1 MGFKTFLFMEPWVAA
16 EYFVGAFPGQGHL
29 VVFLDHGAELEHGG
43 VDIPHGRQIMG
54 QDRIKQTVSLGQVSA
69 FQVMMVGIQEFY
81 HLVHIGAVLGGLEGV
96 GPEEL
101 IVVHKVK
108 GEGGQAL
115 SLLFQFLCADGRYQA
130 GIHAPREEG
139 TDGHI

>member
-1 MGFKTFLFMEPWVAA
+1 MEESISPMAGRSWARTESNRRSAWVR
-16 EYFVGAFPGQGHL
+16 FP
-29 VVFLDHGAELEHGG
+29 
-43 VDIPHGRQIMG
+43 
-54 QDRIKQTVSLGQVSA
+54 

-115 SLLFQFLCADGRYQA
+115 SLLFQFLCADGRHQA
-130 GIHAPREEG
+130 GIHAPERKVQMG
-139 TDGHI
+139 TSETICLRTESSTRNDVFSMVRS

>member
-1 MGFKTFLFMEPWVAA
+1 MACCRFFGVLLCVRTDSQRCFLQSAREA
-16 EYFVGAFPGQGHL
+16 GRGIRK
-29 VVFLDHGAELEHGG
+29 HGG
-43 VDIPHGRQIMG
+43 SEPDFLYPGPKALPEQFHHGCLESVSYTHLDVYKRQ
-54 QDRIKQTVSLGQVSA
+54 
-69 FQVMMVGIQEFY
+69 
-81 HLVHIGAVLGGLEGV
+81 VHIGAVLGGLEGV